1 MDAQRL
7 SQADVVHFLRH
18 QSKAITIE
26 PLFCGL
32 ASQRMYLS
40 FFDLQQAPFSITPDP
55 EFVYLSEKHQESLA
69 HLIYGV
75 TRGGGAGFV
84 QLTGEVGTGKTTI
97 SRLFLQQLPEDT
109 QAALILNPNI
119 NPTELLETLCK
130 EFKIPTRGIKGK
142 LNAMVNKLNDHLL
155 KSWAAGTNTL
165 VIIDE
170 AQNIPRDT
178 LEQLRLL
185 TNLETDQQ
193 KLLQIILIGQPE
205 LKQLMQR
212 KDLRQLAQ
220 RVTSRFHLQP
230 LSAAETSQY
239 INHRIAVSGGQP
251 GLFSRSAIQRV
262 YQQTQGIPRLINVLC
277 DRSLL
282 VAFAAESPSVKL
294 SHVKQAISEVYP
306 DQAGQSKRWWW
317 LLPVPLLVALLWWW
331 FAAQP
336 PIETQQS
343 EPPVT
348 QAAVQPVSN
357 KPWQAPPIAVSW
369 QQYLNLWGESSA
381 IIWSQ
386 ATCPPISLIG
396 MACLRK
402 QGNLNQL
409 KQQNIPALLQLTDG
423 QLVLLKSMSNE
434 HLTLV
439 TNAGDLNLP
448 YQDLDQRW
456 YGQYFVVW
464 PIDEAL
470 IDDTI
475 DSQVSTWA
483 LQLAQVIDNNPD
495 LNSEMLPDW
504 IKNFQQNNGL
514 LADGIIG
521 KETQMALSIRAY
533 HGPKLTE

>member
-1 MDAQRL
+1 
-7 SQADVVHFLRH
+7 
-18 QSKAITIE
+18 
-26 PLFCGL
+26 
-32 ASQRMYLS
+32 MYLS

-97 SRLFLQQLPEDT
+97 SRLFLQELPEDT

-155 KSWAAGTNTL
+155 KSWAEGTNTL

-239 INHRIAVSGGQP
+239 INHRITVSGGQP

-262 YQQTQGIPRLINVLC
+262 YQQTKGIPRLINVLC

-282 VAFAAESPSVKL
+282 VAFAAESPTVKL
-294 SHVKQAISEVYP
+294 THVKQAISEVYP
-306 DQAGQSKRWWW
+306 DQPAQPSRWW
-317 LLPVPLLVALLWWW
+317 LLPVPLVAILLLWWW
-331 FAAQP
+331 LPEQP
-336 PIETQQS
+336 VVDEQQTN
-343 EPPVT
+343 PPVT
-348 QAAVQPVSN
+348 QSVAKTVTN

-369 QQYLNLWGESSA
+369 QQYLTLWGESSA
-381 IIWSQ
+381 VIWSQ
-386 ATCPPISLIG
+386 QACPPVSLIG
-396 MACLRK
+396 MACMRK

-409 KQQNIPALLQLTDG
+409 KQQNIPVLLELIDG
-423 QLVLLKSMSNE
+423 QLVLLKSMTE
-434 HLTLV
+434 DHLTLI
-439 TNAGDLNLP
+439 TNEGDLAVAFN
-448 YQDLDQRW
+448 DLNDRW

-495 LNSEMLPDW
+495 LTSDVLPDW

-521 KETQMALSIRAY
+521 KETQMALSIKAY